1 MRTRDPATKRATLID
16 AGLAIAEET
25 GLGSL
30 SVDKIVSAA
39 GVAKGSFFHHF
50 GSRAGYLTEL
60 HRRFHDRLAE
70 RIHQA
75 ITDLPPGRGRLLTGT
90 SAYLEGCRA
99 DRAVRALLVE
109 ARAEPDVRAE
119 IARRNDQFVRLAAP
133 DFAAMG
139 RRFPEAAARL
149 WVTMAADVA
158 VAESA
163 ADAALPELRIALAD
177 YLGGPA

>member
-1 MRTRDPATKRATLID
+1 MRATLIS
-16 AGLAIAEET
+16 AGLSLAEEG
-25 GLGSL
+25 GLGNL

-50 GSRAGYLTEL
+50 GSRAGFLTEL

-75 ITDLPPGRGRLLTGT
+75 TAGLPPGREQLLTGT
-90 SAYLEGCRA
+90 LAYLEGCRA

-109 ARAEPDVRAE
+109 ARAEREVRAE
-119 IARRNDQFVRLAAP
+119 ITRRNDQFIRLTAP
-133 DFAAMG
+133 HFAAMG

-149 WVTMAADVA
+149 WVSMAADVA

-163 ADAALPELRIALAD
+163 ADAALPELRAALAG
-177 YLGGPA
+177 YLGGPE

>member
-1 MRTRDPATKRATLID
+1 MRARDPDRKRAGLID
-16 AGLAIAEET
+16 AGLTIAEET
-25 GLGSL
+25 GLGNL

-50 GSRAGYLTEL
+50 GNRAGFLTEL

-70 RIHQA
+70 RIQQA
-75 ITDLPPGRGRLLTGT
+75 TADLPRGRERLLAGT
-90 SAYLEGCRA
+90 VAYLEGCRA

-109 ARAEPDVRAE
+109 ARAAREVRAE
-119 IARRNDQFVRLAAP
+119 IARRNDQYIRLTAP

-139 RRFPEAAARL
+139 RCYPEAAARL

-163 ADAALPELRIALAD
+163 ADAALPELRTALAH
-177 YLGGPA
+177 YLGGPE